1 MVTGGTL
8 ARRRENSMESPG
20 NAMFPAGYLR
30 NCKVYSEG
38 WELPIQRRDLLKT
51 ITGAGMLALAPR
63 FTEAEEQVARAT
75 RGTPAPRIKDI
86 SVIECQPDGVRLTVV
101 KITTDQDGLYGYG
114 CATFTQRADLV
125 RPAVE
130 KYLKPLLLNKTTDR
144 IEDIWQSCYDS
155 SYWRNGP
162 VLNNAI
168 SGVDQALW
176 DIKGRQAGMPVYQLA
191 GGKCRE
197 AVDAYGHASG
207 ADFQDVVASA
217 KQYIAQGFRNVRVQV
232 GLPGMAGYGTAHK
245 GDSHLKALHD
255 QPMFEPA
262 YDMRRS
268 LKLLEVCRQELGD
281 EIELLHDMHERL
293 TPNEAVQFCKEA
305 EQYRMFFLEDPL
317 SPEDLGY
324 FQQIRQNCATPIA
337 MGELFNS
344 PHEWRPLIE
353 GRLIDYIRVHVS
365 QAGGFSPA
373 RKIAILAEQF
383 GVKTAW
389 HGPGDVSPVGHM
401 ANITL
406 DLVSYNFGIQEY
418 SPFNE
423 RTQAIFHGCPEMKDG
438 YLWVNEKPGWG
449 IEIDEKEAA
458 KSPFTESRLNGG
470 WGEIRLRDGTV
481 IKQ

>member
-1 MVTGGTL
+1 MSMK
-8 ARRRENSMESPG
+8 RR
-20 NAMFPAGYLR
+20 
-30 NCKVYSEG
+30 
-38 WELPIQRRDLLKT
+38 QLLKS
-51 ITGAGMLALAPR
+51 IGGAGLLGLASPLLKAQ
-63 FTEAEEQVARAT
+63 EQVARAT
-75 RGTPAPRIKDI
+75 RGMATPRIKDI
-86 SVIECQPDGVRLTVV
+86 SVIECEPNGTRLTVV

-125 RPAVE
+125 KPAVE
-130 KYLKPLLLNKTTDR
+130 KYLKPFLLNKTTDR

-155 SYWRNGP
+155 SYWKNGP

-197 AVDAYGHASG
+197 AVDAYTHADG
-207 ADFQDVVASA
+207 QDFQDVVESA
-217 KQYIAQGFRNVRVQV
+217 KAIIARGFRNVRVQV
-232 GLPGMAGYGTAHK
+232 GIPGMAGYGARHGNST
-245 GDSHLKALHD
+245 SLKALHD
-255 QPMFEPA
+255 KPLFEPA
-262 YDMRRS
+262 YDFRRS
-268 LKLLEVCRQELGD
+268 LKLLEICRQELGD
-281 EIELLHDMHERL
+281 EVELLHDMHERL
-293 TPNEAVQFCKEA
+293 TPNQAVQFCKEA
-305 EQYRMFFLEDPL
+305 EKFHMFFLEDPL

-344 PHEWRPLIE
+344 PHEWQPLIE

-373 RKIAILAEQF
+373 RKIAILAEQY
-383 GVKTAW
+383 GVRTAW

-401 ANITL
+401 ANVTL
-406 DLVSYNFGIQEY
+406 DIVSYNFGIQEY

-423 RTQAIFHGCPEMKDG
+423 RTQEIFHGCPEMKDG
-438 YLWVNEKPGWG
+438 YMWVNEKPGWG
-449 IEIDEKEAA
+449 IEIDEQAAA
-458 KSPFTESRLNGG
+458 KAPFTPGQYNLNGG
-470 WGEIRLRDGTV
+470 WGEIRKRDGTV